1 MTKKERAIAAIEG
14 RPVDHIPSGFWL
26 HFPES
31 CFYGDAAVQAHLD
44 FFRESRNRTIK
55 MMQNE
60 NLVPCDIP
68 IRKAGDWKNLRLL
81 TASRLSL

>member
-44 FFRESRNRTIK
+44 FFAKPERTFK
-55 MMQNE
+55 
-60 NLVPCDIP
+60 
-68 IRKAGDWKNLRLL
+68 R
-81 TASRLSL
+81 S

>member
-44 FFRESRNRTIK
+44 FFRETGTDIQK
-55 MMQNE
+55 IMNE

-68 IRKAGDWKNLRLL
+68 IRKAGDWKNLRPF